1 MSDWKSVYSVPPKIE
16 SSYIRY
22 MIKTGKGDTIKA
34 KIVEGKFVQLDGSP
48 IENEILQWQ
57 ETDDIFENTQTEIEE
72 YWGY

>member
-1 MSDWKSVYSVPPKIE
+1 
-16 SSYIRY
+16 